1 MPKRTVACPY
11 CKGVALYLLSS
22 SDVNRRTTTDTFD
35 LYQCS
40 GCDIVFLDPRPEE
53 MSPFYKGGHQL
64 IPTTLSQL
72 RKIAKSEEYR
82 MEPIL
87 KYKKSGRLLEIG
99 PWMGIFSCNAK
110 DAGFEV
116 TAIEMNAQCV
126 DFLNRVVG
134 VRAIQSCDPAATL
147 TAMDER
153 FNVIAL
159 WHSLE
164 HLPNPWVV
172 LQLAAERLAPG
183 GILLIAVPNIESYDV
198 SVLKSAWA
206 HLDVPR
212 HLFFYTARSLEK
224 LCSANGLETLELTT
238 SDRLSRILSR
248 NAWCQQAAS
257 IVPIKYV
264 RRLLGFLL
272 YQIAKQ
278 KSGGNGSGL
287 TAVVIKPE

>member
-1 MPKRTVACPY
+1 
-11 CKGVALYLLSS
+11 
-22 SDVNRRTTTDTFD
+22 
-35 LYQCS
+35 
-40 GCDIVFLDPRPEE
+40 

-82 MEPIL
+82 MEPIR